1 MSEFSM
7 HNFTKFI
14 NDLEWH
20 AQHTDTF
27 FDGTLL
33 RLLSKAFGFR
43 DLAINIYHNS
53 EYVGTEAYG
62 RITALVK
69 PYQQGF
75 YRQDFVSRYVCEH
88 IGALVF
94 DEKSA
99 IVQSNRLNDP
109 DGYALYCSFL
119 NMVDIQYSA
128 VLPINE
134 NFRLVTYKNR
144 EQGEFSDIEIMFLN
158 YLLSV
163 IRNKYQTFL
172 ESKNASRSARIVE
185 SLLDNMSVGYVILDE
200 DFQPVSHNVNS
211 IQYLQDLFQV
221 SHISK
226 AIPLLVGT
234 LNGRDEMDYKQY
246 HISMSCYTE
255 VNGLNIVRKYFYIS
269 IVNRCVTSFP
279 CPLSLHF
286 ELLTARELEV
296 LDYFSKGCEYGEISK
311 VLFISEGTLK
321 THLKNIY
328 RKLNVS
334 NQRRLVYEYS
344 AYLASFARGYREEG
358 AAKRSEAGFANFV
371 CDFK

>member
-1 MSEFSM
+1 MSEYSM

-20 AQHTDTF
+20 AQHTDIF
-27 FDGTLL
+27 FDATFL
-33 RLLSKAFGFR
+33 RLLNEAFGFR

-53 EYVGTEAYG
+53 EYVRTEAYG

-75 YRQDFVSRYVCEH
+75 YRKDFVSRYVCEH

-99 IVQSNRLNDP
+99 IVQSSHLNDP

-119 NMVDIQYSA
+119 NMVNIQYSA

-134 NFRLVTYKNR
+134 NFRLVTYKDR
-144 EQGEFSDIEIMFLN
+144 EQGEFSDLEIMFLN

-172 ESKNASRSARIVE
+172 ETKNVSRSAQIME
-185 SLLDNMSVGYVILDE
+185 SLLDRMSVGYVILEE
-200 DFQPVSHNVNS
+200 DFHLASHNVS
-211 IQYLQDLFQV
+211 AIQYLQELFQV
-221 SHISK
+221 SHVSK
-226 AIPLLVGT
+226 AIPLLVGL

-269 IVNRCVTSFP
+269 ITNRCVTST
-279 CPLSLHF
+279 CSLSSLHF
-286 ELLTARELEV
+286 EQLTARELEV
-296 LDYFSKGCEYGEISK
+296 LDYFSKGFEYAEISK
-311 VLFISEGTLK
+311 ALFISEGTLK

-344 AYLASFARGYREEG
+344 AYSTAFARNHSQETPI
-358 AAKRSEAGFANFV
+358 KQCEANIPNFV
-371 CDFK
+371 